1 MAEFT
6 VHTRVEVVA
15 ETTVTAGSWAD
26 ALVKA
31 AALTVEQLVKPV
43 GVSMFSDSAV
53 PRLEAILIESD
64 E

>member
-1 MAEFT
+1 
-6 VHTRVEVVA
+6 
-15 ETTVTAGSWAD
+15 VTAGSWAD